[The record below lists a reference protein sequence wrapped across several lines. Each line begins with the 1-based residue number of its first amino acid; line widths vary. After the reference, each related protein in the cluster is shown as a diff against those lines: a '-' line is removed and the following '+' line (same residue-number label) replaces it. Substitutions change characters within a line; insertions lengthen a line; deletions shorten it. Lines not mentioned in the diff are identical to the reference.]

1 VLGFAGE
8 LREKK
13 GQNFLRKSL
22 TKVRENGSAC
32 LLVIGEVR
40 TTQQAAIQ
48 LYAGQ
53 YPEDYK
59 GLIVIGHLD
68 KPEKFALH
76 LQLCDIFLQPSV
88 WEGMPNALLEAMAC
102 GCYFVGYI
110 CKNGMLSPE
119 LA

>member
-1 VLGFAGE
+1 M
-8 LREKK
+8 REKK
-13 GQNFLRKSL
+13 GQDFLLKSL

-68 KPEKFALH
+68 EPENL
-76 LQLCDIFLQPSV
+76 P
-88 WEGMPNALLEAMAC
+88 
-102 GCYFVGYI
+102 YI
-110 CKNGMLSPE
+110 CNGAIFSCSLPCGRECRMLCWKQW
-119 LA
+119 LVAAIL